1 MRAILRRIRLIIRVW
16 LHSLLASA
24 EDPRQVFALA
34 QKRQVELL
42 RKVREALAT
51 VTASGKQ
58 LERNMAE
65 ALEKLPQLE
74 DRARRALEGGRED
87 QARFA
92 LQLRQVVVE
101 ETRELEAQVRQLEEE
116 QQALTLV
123 EHRLTAEID
132 AFFARQ
138 DVLAARYSSVEAHL
152 RIKEALTGVSEELA
166 GLDAAIERAE
176 ETTENM
182 QARVSAI
189 DELVETGILEMPTGR
204 TSSAMPSMPPGGAED
219 TAVEALL
226 SKLKRD
232 LEQS

>member
-1 MRAILRRIRLIIRVW
+1 MRAILRRMRLIIKVW

-51 VTASGKQ
+51 VTAAGEQ
-58 LERNMAE
+58 LKRNMEE

-74 DRARRALEGGRED
+74 ERARRALAGGRED

-101 ETRELEAQVRQLEEE
+101 ETRELEGQVRQLEEE

-123 EHRLTAEID
+123 EHRLATQIEAI
-132 AFFARQ
+132 FARQ
-138 DVLAARYSSVEAHL
+138 EMLKGNYEGAIRVIEEFEVLTPWIPDPLREIKKAAAD
-152 RIKEALTGVSEELA
+152 ALA
-166 GLDAAIERAE
+166 D
-176 ETTENM
+176 
-182 QARVSAI
+182 
-189 DELVETGILEMPTGR
+189 
-204 TSSAMPSMPPGGAED
+204 
-219 TAVEALL
+219 
-226 SKLKRD
+226 
-232 LEQS
+232 